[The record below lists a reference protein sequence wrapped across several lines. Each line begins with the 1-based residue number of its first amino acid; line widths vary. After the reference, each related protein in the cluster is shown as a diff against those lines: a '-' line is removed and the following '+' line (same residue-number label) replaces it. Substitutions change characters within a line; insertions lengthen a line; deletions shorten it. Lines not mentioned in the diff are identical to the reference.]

1 MPAKYIVT
9 LTPEE
14 RTMLETL
21 IASGTAPARKL
32 THARIL
38 LKADSAEGG
47 PGWADED
54 IRAALDVSLPTI
66 HRVRQQF
73 VEEGPEAA
81 LCRRRPAGERT
92 RKLDGVQE
100 AQLIAVA
107 CSAPPD
113 GQKRWS
119 LRLLAD
125 RLVDL
130 EVVDDVSH
138 ETIRQVLKKRTQAL
152 AEEGVVYPTEGER
165 RVRLPHGRYPGS
177 LHSAGGPAAPVG
189 VLRRKQ

>member
-9 LTPEE
+9 LTPDE

-21 IASGTAPARKL
+21 LASGTSAARKL

-38 LKADSAEGG
+38 LKADCAEGG
-47 PGWADED
+47 PGWADEQ

-66 HRVRQQF
+66 HRVRQLF
-73 VEEGPEAA
+73 VEDGPEAA
-81 LCRRRPAGERT
+81 LDRRKPLGERR
-92 RKLDGVQE
+92 RKLDGAQE
-100 AQLIAVA
+100 AHLIAVA
-107 CSAPPD
+107 CGAPPD

-130 EVVDDVSH
+130 ELVDTISH
-138 ETIRQVLKKRTQAL
+138 ETVRDVLKKPSGQ
-152 AEEGVVYPTEGER
+152 
-165 RVRLPHGRYPGS
+165 
-177 LHSAGGPAAPVG
+177 
-189 VLRRKQ
+189 